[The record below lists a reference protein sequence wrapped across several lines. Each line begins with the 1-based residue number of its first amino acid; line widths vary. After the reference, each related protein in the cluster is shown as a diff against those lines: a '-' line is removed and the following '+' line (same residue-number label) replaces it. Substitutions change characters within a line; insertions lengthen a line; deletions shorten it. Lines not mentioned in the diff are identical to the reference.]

1 MEQIKIKISKEAL
14 DNIIKRKQAHINIL
28 AKKYR
33 DFPEIGEIY
42 NFFDEGKPV
51 PSRCYEAKVTDIIPY
66 NQEYIVNAWDD
77 IYEYEMPKTLQ
88 ELQKENHEDNPGLY
102 AKTTDFFIG
111 ASIPEY
117 DEFTIWFVRTTD
129 GGWFSMDVEH
139 PWQSGELDVDG
150 SIYERN
156 KKAFE
161 EFTPTRCYDEYNH
174 RNIMG
179 LTQKGFS
186 NK

>member
-1 MEQIKIKISKEAL
+1 M
-14 DNIIKRKQAHINIL
+14 KQ
-28 AKKYR
+28 

-42 NFFDEGKPV
+42 HFFDDGKPS

-66 NQEYIVNAWDD
+66 SQEYTVNEYDD
-77 IYEYEMPKTLQ
+77 ILKCEVLKTLQ
-88 ELQKENHEDNPGLY
+88 ELQKENYEDNPELY
-102 AKTTDFFIG
+102 AETTDFFIG

-139 PWQSGELDVDG
+139 PWQSGRLDVNG
-150 SIYERN
+150 SIYEGN
-156 KKAFE
+156 KKRFE
-161 EFTPTRCYDEYNH
+161 EFIPTRCYDEYNH
-174 RNIMG
+174 RNIMIS
-179 LTQKGFS
+179 TQKGSS